1 MSKVKL
7 IVDERSSL
15 AFGEVSDVVLTLKEG
30 QRVRGIVETEFEPND
45 KGERQ
50 TSDNIDPVIYIE
62 DMNNL
67 IGRVKTLLEASI
79 SDPEQRK
86 AAKDVFN
93 NEIWGWYT
101 GRVEVLGRAWRFD
114 KGFESNVATK

>member
-7 IVDERSSL
+7 IMDERNSL
-15 AFGEVSDVVLTLKEG
+15 DFGKVSDVVLTLKEDE
-30 QRVRGIVETEFEPND
+30 RVRGIVETDFEPND

-50 TSDNIDPVIYIE
+50 TSDNLDPVIYIE

-67 IGRVKTLLEASI
+67 VGRIKTLVEASI

-101 GRVEVLGRAWRFD
+101 GRSETLGRAWRFD
-114 KGFESNVATK
+114 KGYESAVANK